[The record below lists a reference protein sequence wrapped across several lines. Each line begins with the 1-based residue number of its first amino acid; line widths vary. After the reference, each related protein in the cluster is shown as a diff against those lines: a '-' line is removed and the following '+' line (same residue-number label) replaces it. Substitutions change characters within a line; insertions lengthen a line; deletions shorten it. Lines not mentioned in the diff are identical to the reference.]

1 MGAQEQA
8 AGAQKALR
16 KNNSLII
23 EIAAHA
29 QKGFLST

>member
-1 MGAQEQA
+1 VRKKQA

-16 KNNSLII
+16 KNNYLIN

-29 QKGFLST
+29 QKGFLCI